1 LYRRLYILALQGK
14 IPPGSTI
21 NPFDFLFQADDGIRD
36 WETTIYD
43 PGYFSLP
50 GDSHRFRDWKRGGH
64 GTVDL
69 KKSIMM
75 SVDTYYYKL
84 AYEMG
89 IQRLHDWMV
98 RFGCGEQTGIDLP
111 NEKSGVMPS
120 PR

>member
-1 LYRRLYILALQGK
+1 MVYAIG
-14 IPPGSTI
+14 
-21 NPFDFLFQADDGIRD
+21 N
-36 WETTIYD
+36 TTIYD

-69 KKSIMM
+69 KKSIVM

-89 IQRLHDWMV
+89 IQRLHDWMA
-98 RFGCGEQTGIDLP
+98 RFGFGEP
-111 NEKSGVMPS
+111 N
-120 PR
+120 RY